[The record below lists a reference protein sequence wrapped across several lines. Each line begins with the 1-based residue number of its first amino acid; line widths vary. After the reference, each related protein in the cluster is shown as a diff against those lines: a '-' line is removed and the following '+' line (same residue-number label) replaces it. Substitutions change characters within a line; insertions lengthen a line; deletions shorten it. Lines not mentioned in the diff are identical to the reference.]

1 MKQKAEYGFITIVLA
16 LIVALTGLELGG
28 EISQLLSAIGSKLS
42 AIRTGA

>member
-16 LIVALTGLELGG
+16 LVIALTGLELGS
-28 EISQLLSAIGSKLS
+28 EISHLLSAIGSKLS